1 MVAKFFHRIIT
12 HNKLA
17 VYHWL
22 YGASLVVLVVK
33 ILPVNVGDFRDTG
46 SIPGSGRYP
55 GGVHGNPLQYSY
67 QENPMD
73 RRAWWAMVHRSQRV
87 GHDGSDLA

>member
-1 MVAKFFHRIIT
+1 MVAKFFHRTIT

-33 ILPVNVGDFRDTG
+33 ILPANVQGAPFIFQPCPNSRRG
-46 SIPGSGRYP
+46 K
-55 GGVHGNPLQYSY
+55 
-67 QENPMD
+67 MD
-73 RRAWWAMVHRSQRV
+73 RR
-87 GHDGSDLA
+87 

>member
-1 MVAKFFHRIIT
+1 MVAKFFHRTIT

-33 ILPVNVGDFRDTG
+33 ILPANVGDFRDTD
-46 SIPGSGRYP
+46 SIPGSGKSP
-55 GGVHGNPLQYSY
+55 GGVHGNPIQYSY
-67 QENPMD
+67 QENPM
-73 RRAWWAMVHRSQRV
+73 AEEPGGLQPIGSQRV
-87 GHDGSDLA
+87 RHD